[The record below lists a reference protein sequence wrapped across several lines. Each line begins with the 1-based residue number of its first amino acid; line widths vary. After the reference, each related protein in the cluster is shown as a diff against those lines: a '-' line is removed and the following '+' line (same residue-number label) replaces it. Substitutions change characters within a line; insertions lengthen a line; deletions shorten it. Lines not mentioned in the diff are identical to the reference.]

1 MSNPMP
7 TMDNAHA
14 LIVGI
19 SNYQQIRPLPESVLA
34 DAGLIRDVLA
44 DPTLCA
50 YPPANVELLL
60 DHHATQAGMRAAFQR
75 LIDRTDADSTVFIYF
90 TGHGG
95 QVGDG
100 PQQGEYL
107 LPVDVEFTSEA
118 RLAETA
124 ISGTEFTGALQ
135 SLTARKLLVVFDAC
149 HSGGIGQAGAG
160 QPSAASAL
168 PEEYYDKLKS
178 GRGRVI
184 LASSRS
190 NETSFVMAHAE
201 NSLFTGHL
209 VAGLRGGA
217 IGVSGVIRILDLFSY
232 VQPKVVADQPQ
243 QHPILKAEIEENFP
257 VARYPVALPPT
268 PIPAASPADPF
279 QADVFIVHHLLPAH
293 LGQKSADQVW
303 VKKVLAK
310 ALKTQGLTV
319 LTPDYIPG
327 MMGASQIDAWRAG
340 IERSRYTL
348 VVLSPGFLE
357 SSFAD
362 FQATMALHLSL
373 EESSNRVLLALK
385 EPCRPALKFRFRY
398 MLDMTDEDDFEENM
412 ERLAFEF
419 KQAPGTGI
427 LDF

>member
-1 MSNPMP
+1 MP
-7 TMDNAHA
+7 SMENAHA

-19 SNYQQIRPLPESVLA
+19 ANYQQIPALPESVLA
-34 DAGLIRDVLA
+34 DAGLVRDVLA
-44 DPTLCA
+44 DPKLCA
-50 YPPANVELLL
+50 YPPANVEMLL
-60 DHHATQAGMRAAFQR
+60 DHHATQETMRAAFQR
-75 LIDRTDADSTVFIYF
+75 LVARTDADSTVFIYF

-95 QVGDG
+95 QVSDG
-100 PQQGEYL
+100 PQRGEYL
-107 LPVDVEFTSEA
+107 LPVDVVYTSEEQ
-118 RLAETA
+118 LAATA
-124 ISGTEFTGALQ
+124 ISGDEFTKVLQ
-135 SLTARKLLVVFDAC
+135 SLPARKLLVIFDAC
-149 HSGGIGQAGAG
+149 HSGGIGQAGASQAVDAKSG
-160 QPSAASAL
+160 LS
-168 PEEYYDKLKS
+168 ENYYDKLKS

-190 NETSFVMAHAE
+190 SEYSFVMADAE

-209 VAGLRGGA
+209 VAGLKGGA

-268 PIPAASPADPF
+268 PIPAESPSDPF
-279 QADVFIVHHLLPAH
+279 QADVFIVHHMLPAH
-293 LGQKSADQVW
+293 TGQKSADQVW

-310 ALKTQGLTV
+310 GLKAQGLTV

-327 MMGASQIDAWRAG
+327 MMGASQIDAWQAG

-348 VVLSPGFLE
+348 VILSPGFLE

-362 FQATMALHLSL
+362 FQATMAAHLSL

-385 EPCRPALKFRFRY
+385 EPCHPALKFRFRY
-398 MLDMTDEDDFEENM
+398 MLDMTDEDEFEENM

-419 KQAPGTGI
+419 KQEPGK
-427 LDF
+427 L

>member
-1 MSNPMP
+1 MP
-7 TMDNAHA
+7 SMDNAHA

-19 SNYQQIRPLPESVLA
+19 ANYGQIPSLPESVLV
-34 DAGLIRDVLA
+34 DAELIRNVLA
-44 DPTLCA
+44 DPALCA
-50 YPPANVELLL
+50 YPPANVEMLL
-60 DHHATQAGMRAAFQR
+60 DHHANQAGMRAAFQR

-95 QVGDG
+95 QVSDG
-100 PQQGEYL
+100 PQRGEYL
-107 LPVDVEFTSEA
+107 LPADVDYSSEE
-118 RLAETA
+118 RLAATA
-124 ISGTEFTGALQ
+124 ISGDEFTKVLQ
-135 SLTARKLLVVFDAC
+135 SLSARKLLVIFDAC
-149 HSGGIGQAGAG
+149 HSGGIGHAGANQAVDAKSG
-160 QPSAASAL
+160 L
-168 PEEYYDKLKS
+168 PENYYDKLKS

-190 NETSFVMAHAE
+190 SEYSFVMPNAE

-209 VAGLRGGA
+209 VAGLKGGA

-268 PIPAASPADPF
+268 PIPAESPSDPF
-279 QADVFIVHHLLPAH
+279 QADVFIVHHMLPAH
-293 LGQKSADQVW
+293 TGQKSADQVW

-310 ALKTQGLTV
+310 GLKAQGLTV

-327 MMGASQIDAWRAG
+327 MMGASQIDAWQEG
-340 IERSRYTL
+340 IQRSRYTL
-348 VVLSPGFLE
+348 VILSPGFLE

-362 FQATMALHLSL
+362 FQATMATFLSL

-419 KQAPGTGI
+419 KQEPGK
-427 LDF
+427 L

>member
-1 MSNPMP
+1 MP
-7 TMDNAHA
+7 TLPNAHA

-19 SNYQQIRPLPESVLA
+19 ANYRQVPALPGSVLA
-34 DAGLIRDVLA
+34 DAGLVRDVLA

-90 TGHGG
+90 SGHGG
-95 QVGDG
+95 QVNSG

-107 LPVDVEFTSEA
+107 LPADVDYRSEE

-124 ISGTEFTGALQ
+124 ISGDEFTKVLQ
-135 SLTARKLLVVFDAC
+135 TLPARKLLVIFDAC
-149 HSGGIGQAGAG
+149 HSGGIGQAGASQAVDAKSG
-160 QPSAASAL
+160 L
-168 PEEYYDKLKS
+168 PDNYYDKLKS

-190 NETSFVMAHAE
+190 SEYSFVMPDAQ

-209 VAGLRGGA
+209 VAGLKGGA

-268 PIPAASPADPF
+268 PIPAESPSDPY
-279 QADVFIVHHLLPAH
+279 QADVFIVHHLLPVH
-293 LGQKSADQVW
+293 TGQKSADQVW
-303 VKKVLAK
+303 VKKVLAPSLK
-310 ALKTQGLTV
+310 AQGLSV

-327 MMGASQIDAWRAG
+327 LMGASQIDAWQAG
-340 IERSRYTL
+340 IQRSRYTL
-348 VVLSPGFLE
+348 VILSPGFLE
-357 SSFAD
+357 SSFGD
-362 FQATMALHLSL
+362 FQATMALHLGL
-373 EESSNRVLLALK
+373 EESSARVLLAVK
-385 EPCRPALKFRFRY
+385 EPCRPALKFRFRF
-398 MLDMTDEDDFEENM
+398 MLDMTDEDEFAENVA
-412 ERLAFEF
+412 RLAYEF
-419 KQAPGTGI
+419 KQAPGRM
-427 LDF
+427 